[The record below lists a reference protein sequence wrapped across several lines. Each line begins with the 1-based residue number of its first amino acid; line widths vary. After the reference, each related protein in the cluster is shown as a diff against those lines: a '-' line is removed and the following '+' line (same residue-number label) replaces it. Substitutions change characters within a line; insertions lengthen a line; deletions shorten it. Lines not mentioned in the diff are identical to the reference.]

1 MRGAEAGMMI
11 VGALLAGGAIGA
23 GAGAIL
29 GAMGPLVAAG
39 ICLGLFGGVALVIAR
54 FRDL

>member
-11 VGALLAGGAIGA
+11 VGALLAGGLIGA
-23 GAGAIL
+23 VLGAIF
-29 GAMGPLVAAG
+29 GATGPFVAAG
-39 ICLGLFGGVALVIAR
+39 ICIGLFGGVALVIAR